1 MLLDSWMSLEPLG
14 ATSIKIFVQQ
24 VLTVDH
30 VGVNM
35 NLTKRRPMLNN
46 MKKVQII
53 GTLALKWKVKQGDNV
68 SKGGNH

>member
-1 MLLDSWMSLEPLG
+1 MSLEPLG

-53 GTLALKWKVKQGDNV
+53 GTLALK
-68 SKGGNH
+68 